1 MKGGFALWGCLA
13 LVACATGPEGVASP
27 GAAPAQGLVGT
38 RWVGLAAGEVDP
50 RQLPRLEFVTAERVT
65 GYTGCNTL
73 SGTWSVVGGEARLG
87 PLVTTKRACIGPGA
101 EIERRV
107 VAALAGSMRR
117 EGDRLVFVAPGG
129 ARYEFTPAQA
139 S

>member
-13 LVACATGPEGVASP
+13 LVACATGPEGTATPS
-27 GAAPAQGLVGT
+27 APTPSLVGT
-38 RWVGLAAGEVDP
+38 RWVGVAAGDVDP
-50 RQLPRLEFVTAERVT
+50 RQLPRLEFVTAERVA
-65 GYTGCNTL
+65 GYTGCNML
-73 SGTWSVVGGEARLG
+73 SGTWSMQGGEAKLG

-101 EIERRV
+101 DIERRV

-117 EGDRLVFVAPGG
+117 EGERLVFVAPDG
-129 ARYEFTPAQA
+129 ARYEFIPAQA

>member
-13 LVACATGPEGVASP
+13 LVACATGPEGTAP
-27 GAAPAQGLVGT
+27 PPAAPQSLVGT
-38 RWVGLAAGEVDP
+38 RWVGVTADDVDP
-50 RQLPRLEFVTAERVT
+50 RQRPRLEFVSAERVA
-65 GYTGCNTL
+65 GYTGCNML
-73 SGTWSVVGGEARLG
+73 SGTWSMQGGEAKLG

-107 VAALAGSMRR
+107 VSALAGSMRR
-117 EGDRLVFVAPGG
+117 EGERLVFVAPDG
-129 ARYEFTPAQA
+129 ARYEFIPAQA